1 MTSER
6 PCKGR
11 VRRHNSSGEIMNS
24 AYQHSEFL
32 YNKPG
37 HNPFDDDG
45 PFTAT
50 DSNALLLWGAAGHKP
65 PGAVHPTPSTTPDT
79 TTGNTSTTGTTVTGT
94 GTTSSSPFVI
104 NISWDSS
111 VQSAPSGFTAGVL
124 AAVQYLES
132 QFSDPITINIAVGYG
147 EVMNTAMGSGAL
159 GQSRWYL
166 SSVGYSQLA
175 SALTADATST
185 SDASAVASL
194 PAGSPVNGGTFWAT
208 TAQAKALGM
217 MSATGT
223 GIDGYVGFS
232 SSYPF
237 TYDNSNG
244 VAGGTYDF
252 NGVVLHEIT
261 EVMGRALLTGGA
273 IGSTSNSYM
282 AYDLF
287 HYSSPGVHDFS
298 ASTPGYF
305 SVDGGNTNLA
315 AFNTVSGGDAG
326 DWASSVTNDAFDA
339 FGSSGIINGVSNTDL
354 TALDA
359 IGWNLNSATPPPPPP
374 PPPPTPTS
382 TPTGV
387 LTSPITA
394 SLAAAQASNG
404 LAADNSLISII
415 QTGGTSSDT
424 YAYSLGGTGAA
435 AFRLSS
441 GSGTA
446 TLAAGSASVAGGAN
460 GQLYSLSVVANDLSA
475 GTSSPASALNVVVG
489 SSGNDNVSLATLVGG
504 LGTASPAF
512 IYGLGGADT
521 INAAGMTGSL
531 WITGGAAAD
540 TMSGGS
546 GADHYL
552 YGATNDSTNTSTDII
567 TNFNPS
573 MDVIDLTGLGSSLKY
588 AGELN
593 PKGRLNAH
601 SVGWQTSGGNTFIYA
616 NTSSSNGSAGSTA
629 MKIELLGKMTLAAD
643 NILHV

>member
-6 PCKGR
+6 LCNGR
-11 VRRHNSSGEIMNS
+11 VARHNSSGEIMNS
-24 AYQHSEFL
+24 AYKHPGFFD
-32 YNKPG
+32 NKPG
-37 HNPFDDDG
+37 DNRFGDDG
-45 PFTAT
+45 PFSAT
-50 DSNALLLWGAAGHKP
+50 DNDGLLLWGAAAHKP
-65 PGAVHPTPSTTPDT
+65 SGALHPTPSTTSDT

-104 NISWDSS
+104 NITWDSS

-132 QFSDPITINIAVGYG
+132 QFSDHITININVGYG
-147 EVMNTAMGSGAL
+147 EVMNTAL
-159 GQSRWYL
+159 GGGELGESRWYL
-166 SSVGYSQLA
+166 TSVGYSQLA
-175 SALTADATST
+175 SALTTDATST

-194 PAGSPVNGGTFWAT
+194 PAGSPVNLGTFWTT
-208 TAQAKALGM
+208 TAQAKALGL
-217 MSATGT
+217 MSATST
-223 GIDGYVGFS
+223 GVDGYVGFS

-252 NGVVLHEIT
+252 NGIVLHEIT
-261 EVMGRALLTGGA
+261 EVMGRALLTGGV
-273 IGSTSNSYM
+273 IGSTSNSYT
-282 AYDLF
+282 AYDLL
-287 HYSSPGVHDFS
+287 HYSSPGVRDFS

-339 FGSSGIINGVSNTDL
+339 FLSSGVVNAVSNSDL
-354 TALDA
+354 TSLDA
-359 IGWNLNSATPPPPPP
+359 IGWNLTSAPAPTPPP

-387 LTSPITA
+387 LASPITA
-394 SLAAAQASNG
+394 SLTAAQASNG
-404 LAADNSLISII
+404 LAASRPLIAIT
-415 QTGGTSSDT
+415 QTGGTSGDT
-424 YAYSLGGTGAA
+424 YGYSLGGTGSA
-435 AFRLSS
+435 AFKLSS
-441 GSGTA
+441 GSSTA
-446 TLAAGSASVAGGAN
+446 TLATGSTGVAGGAN
-460 GQLYSLSVVANDLSA
+460 GKLYSLSVVAKDLNA

-512 IYGLGGADT
+512 IYGLGGADK
-521 INAAGMTGSL
+521 INGAGMTGSL
-531 WITGGAAAD
+531 WITGGAGAD

-546 GADHYL
+546 GANHYL
-552 YGATNDSTNTSTDII
+552 YGAASDSTNTSTDVV
-567 TNFNPS
+567 TNFHPS
-573 MDVIDLTGLGSSLKY
+573 MDVLDLTGLGSSLKY

-593 PKGRLNAH
+593 PKGKLNAH
-601 SVGWQTSGGNTFIYA
+601 SVGWQTSGGNTFVYA
-616 NTSSSNGSAGSTA
+616 NTSSSSGSAGSTE
-629 MKIELLGKMTLAAD
+629 MKIELLGKITLSSG